1 MNNNIVIDTR
11 CHKRAYKDKAEVRAA
26 RKELVKS
33 NKRLELHYYICE
45 TCSKFHLTKKSPK
58 FFKHR
63 QKYNSDIRYR
73 NKYNEQKFIERE
85 TQKWEEHFQ
94 KLTK

>member
-1 MNNNIVIDTR
+1 MNNNVVIDCR
-11 CHKRAYKDKAEVRAA
+11 CTKITYQTHSAAKIEVDRILALNRNNIMYIYKC
-26 RKELVKS
+26 
-33 NKRLELHYYICE
+33 N